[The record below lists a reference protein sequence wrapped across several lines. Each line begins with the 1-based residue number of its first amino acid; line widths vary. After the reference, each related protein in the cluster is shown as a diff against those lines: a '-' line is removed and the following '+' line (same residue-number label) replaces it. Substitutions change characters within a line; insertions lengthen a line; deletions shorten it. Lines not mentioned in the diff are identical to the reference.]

1 MNIPPLNDAPSLQ
14 VAAGVAT
21 ITLLRPALRN
31 GLNNQ
36 DLSTLLDHFSV
47 INANPEIRVV
57 VLRAHTQNMP
67 HPVFSAGYHVAGLD
81 GDTSAPNFFQTVP
94 DALARLRPVT
104 ICALNGSVYGGATDV
119 VLACD
124 LVLAQQGM
132 AWRMPA
138 CAIGLH
144 YYASGL
150 QRYVQKMGLSLSQR
164 AFLLGMAMP
173 FEQLQACGLF
183 HALVSESSFE
193 EHLDQMVQQVLNLA
207 PLAVQATKQSL
218 MDVANGAAVLTAL
231 QAREAMSQSSADF
244 AEGRLAMQER
254 RRPQFQGR

>member
-1 MNIPPLNDAPSLQ
+1 MNTTTLNDTPSLH
-14 VAAGVAT
+14 VEAGMAT
-21 ITLLRPALRN
+21 ITLQRPALRN
-31 GLNNQ
+31 SLNNQ
-36 DLSTLLDHFSV
+36 DLSTLLDHFSA
-47 INANPEIRVV
+47 INTDLDIRVV
-57 VLRAHTQNMP
+57 VLRAHTQDMP
-67 HPVFSAGYHVAGLD
+67 RPVFSAGYHVAGLD
-81 GDTSAPNFFQTVP
+81 DDASAPNFFQTVP

-124 LVLAQQGM
+124 LVLAQQGLE
-132 AWRMPA
+132 WRMPA

-164 AFLLGMAMP
+164 AFLLGTAMP
-173 FEQLQACGLF
+173 FEQLQAGGLF
-183 HALVSESSFE
+183 HALVSESQFE
-193 EHLDQMVQQVLNLA
+193 DDLHQMVQQVLSLA

-218 MDVANGAAVLTAL
+218 LDMASGAIDQTVL
-231 QAREAMSQSSADF
+231 QAREAMSQRSADF

-254 RRPQFQGR
+254 RRPLFQRR

>member
-1 MNIPPLNDAPSLQ
+1 MSSAPLNDTPRLDIQ
-14 VAAGVAT
+14 AGVAT
-21 ITLLRPALRN
+21 ITLQRPALRN
-31 GLNNQ
+31 SLNNQ
-36 DLSTLLDHFSV
+36 DLRTLLGHFAA
-47 INANPEIRVV
+47 INANPDVRVV
-57 VLRAHTQNMP
+57 VLRAHTQDMP
-67 HPVFSAGYHVAGLD
+67 RPVFSAGYHVAGLD
-81 GDTSAPNFFQTVP
+81 ADTSAPNFFQTVP

-124 LVLAQQGM
+124 LVLAQEGHE
-132 AWRMPA
+132 WRMPA

-164 AFLLGMAMP
+164 AFLLGLSLP
-173 FEQLQACGLF
+173 FEQLQFCGLF
-183 HALVSESSFE
+183 HALVPEALFE
-193 EHLDQMVQQVLNLA
+193 DQLHQLVQQVLIMA

-218 MDVANGAAVLTAL
+218 LDVALGSMDMAQI
-231 QAREAMSQSSADF
+231 QAREVMSQESADF

-254 RRPQFQGR
+254 RKPQFHGR

>member
-1 MNIPPLNDAPSLQ
+1 MSSASLNDTPRLDIQ
-14 VAAGVAT
+14 AGMAT
-21 ITLLRPALRN
+21 ITLQRPALRN
-31 GLNNQ
+31 SVNNQ
-36 DLSTLLDHFSV
+36 DLSTLLGHFAA
-47 INANPEIRVV
+47 INANPDIRVV
-57 VLRAHTQNMP
+57 VLRAHTQDMP
-67 HPVFSAGYHVAGLD
+67 RPVFSAGYHVAGLD
-81 GDTSAPNFFQTVP
+81 DDASAPNYFQTVP

-124 LVLAQQGM
+124 LVLAQEGHE
-132 AWRMPA
+132 WRMPA

-150 QRYVQKMGLSLSQR
+150 QRYVQKMGLCLSQR
-164 AFLLGMAMP
+164 TFLTGLSMP
-173 FEQLQACGLF
+173 FEQLQAGGLF
-183 HALVSESSFE
+183 HALVSESQFE
-193 EHLDQMVQQVLNLA
+193 EDLHQMVQQVLRLA

-218 MDVANGAAVLTAL
+218 LDVASGAIDLHVL
-231 QAREAMSQSSADF
+231 QAREAMSQRSGDF

>member
-1 MNIPPLNDAPSLQ
+1 MSSAPFNDAPSLHLQ
-14 VAAGVAT
+14 AGVAT
-21 ITLLRPALRN
+21 ITLQRPALRN
-31 GLNNQ
+31 SLNNQ
-36 DLSTLLDHFSV
+36 DLSALMDHFAT
-47 INANPEIRVV
+47 INANPDIRVV
-57 VLRAHTQNMP
+57 VLRAHTQDMP
-67 HPVFSAGYHVAGLD
+67 RPVFSAGYHVAGLD
-81 GDTSAPNFFQTVP
+81 DDASAPNFFQTVP

-124 LVLAQQGM
+124 LVLAQQGLE
-132 AWRMPA
+132 WRMPA

-150 QRYVQKMGLSLSQR
+150 QRYVQKMGLSFSQR
-164 AFLLGMAMP
+164 AFLTGLSIP

-183 HALVSESSFE
+183 HALVTESQFDE
-193 EHLDQMVQQVLNLA
+193 QLHQLVQQVLNMA

-218 MDVANGAAVLTAL
+218 MDVALNTLDLDAI
-231 QAREAMSQSSADF
+231 QARETMSQGSADF

-254 RRPQFQGR
+254 RRPQFRGR

>member
-1 MNIPPLNDAPSLQ
+1 MSSAPLNDTPRLDIQ
-14 VAAGVAT
+14 AGVAT
-21 ITLLRPALRN
+21 ITLQRPALRN
-31 GLNNQ
+31 SLNNQ
-36 DLSTLLDHFSV
+36 DLRTLLGHFAA
-47 INANPEIRVV
+47 INANSDIRVV
-57 VLRAHTQNMP
+57 VLRAHTQDMP
-67 HPVFSAGYHVAGLD
+67 RPVFSAGYHVAGLD
-81 GDTSAPNFFQTVP
+81 DDASAPNFFQTVP

-124 LVLAQQGM
+124 LVLAQEGHE
-132 AWRMPA
+132 WRMPA

-150 QRYVQKMGLSLSQR
+150 QRYVQKMGLCLSQR
-164 AFLLGMAMP
+164 TFLTGLSMP
-173 FEQLQACGLF
+173 FEQLQAGGLF
-183 HALVSESSFE
+183 HALVSESQFE
-193 EHLDQMVQQVLNLA
+193 EDLHQMVQQVLRLA

-218 MDVANGAAVLTAL
+218 LDVASGAIDLHVL
-231 QAREAMSQSSADF
+231 QAREAMSQRSGDF

>member
-1 MNIPPLNDAPSLQ
+1 MSNFPVNAPPSLLID
-14 VAAGVAT
+14 AGVAT
-21 ITLLRPALRN
+21 ITLQRPGLRN
-31 GLNNQ
+31 SLNNQ
-36 DLSTLLDHFSV
+36 DLSTLLDHFAA
-47 INANPEIRVV
+47 INANLTIRVV
-57 VLRAHTQNMP
+57 VLRAHTQDMP
-67 HPVFSAGYHVAGLD
+67 RPVFSAGYHVAGLD
-81 GDTSAPNFFQTVP
+81 DDTSAPNFFQTVP

-132 AWRMPA
+132 EWRMPA

-164 AFLLGMAMP
+164 TFLLGLAMP
-173 FEQLQACGLF
+173 FEQLQACGVF
-183 HALVSESSFE
+183 HALVSESQFD
-193 EHLDQMVQQVLNLA
+193 EHLHQLEQQVLNMA

-218 MDVANGAAVLTAL
+218 MDVALNTVDLDTLA
-231 QAREAMSQSSADF
+231 AREAMSQSSADF